1 MAGRPFGRRP
11 NAAAICPVQ
20 SPLYRRNRT
29 GRLMRLVRGVTSLI
43 FLSLYEG
50 FGLSLF
56 EVLTAGTPPP
66 ESG

>member
-1 MAGRPFGRRP
+1 
-11 NAAAICPVQ
+11 
-20 SPLYRRNRT
+20 
-29 GRLMRLVRGVTSLI
+29 MRLVRGVTSLI

-66 ESG
+66 LNQADAGLYGMQNLKEGIEHARHHI

>member
-1 MAGRPFGRRP
+1 
-11 NAAAICPVQ
+11 
-20 SPLYRRNRT
+20 
-29 GRLMRLVRGVTSLI
+29 MRLVRGVTSLI